1 LFVFVEHCFF
11 FLITIKK
18 IEEAMFTPESEGYEP
33 AIITG
38 TPTRGGEGIRRW
50 EPAIKENIGTTT
62 PTNNR
67 SKYLYQKVSNH
78 NINNKNNIYLLYSLL
93 VLLAFISN
101 QRLLS
106 NGIATTLH

>member
-1 LFVFVEHCFF
+1 
-11 FLITIKK
+11 
-18 IEEAMFTPESEGYEP
+18 MFTPESEGYEP

-78 NINNKNNIYLLYSLL
+78 NMKTKTIFIYFILYLFYL
-93 VLLAFISN
+93 PLLAIN
-101 QRLLS
+101 
-106 NGIATTLH
+106 AY